1 MKDGQAPVSTHVPEE
16 ELRCELGELAA
27 NPALDANARQLIA
40 DAVAAWQDT
49 SAARDAAERR
59 YRSLFDAVP
68 DPVSIIDWDGTVLD
82 MNSAGLRLFG
92 RPREKLVG
100 EPIET
105 INPDLPRDHMVPV
118 LDALGRGDSYV
129 VEVTNMRADG
139 TRFPVEVHSAS
150 IDYEGDQRIVAVA
163 RDLSSRADVERRY
176 AELIESVDNGIVVQ
190 DDEGRVVHL
199 NSAAMRILDLQPG
212 DSSEAALASDRWLIV
227 NENGMPMTASQLPA
241 KVARTT
247 GRMVESQILG
257 VFNIA
262 RNQFYWLSVTAIP
275 KFHPQSG
282 RPDQTLTLF
291 SDVTALKRDSA
302 MFERVQ
308 SLATI
313 GAWEYNRGNAHVY
326 LTDGARSVLG
336 QSGTL
341 DLLEGFCA
349 CFAGNDALRLAAAID
364 AAYDGGHAFSLDL
377 RTVQPAGNESW
388 VRVQGELDRKDPS
401 GQNLTGTVAD
411 ISERKSVENS
421 LRKQARTDP
430 LTGLLN
436 RDAILD
442 ELQAY
447 LAGASPNLAVLY
459 IDLDRFKIIND
470 VLGHNVGDRLLCAV
484 AERLWAAVGNRGL
497 CARLGGDEFLVL
509 CRLTR
514 PDIHIEIAEAIL
526 AEIARSFRIDQ
537 EEFSISASIGITE
550 SPRDGTDALALIQNA
565 DAAMYDSKRRAYN
578 GWQSYTDDL
587 ARRQRD
593 RLQVDFQMR
602 GALDNNELTLLYQPQ
617 VDLRSGLVVGAEAL
631 MRWHNSQLGV
641 MRPDIFIS
649 HAESTGEIIRL
660 GAWAL
665 REACMQVRRWRD
677 EGHHTVRVAVN
688 VSYRQ
693 FLADDLAGTV
703 EAALSAAGIPGTA
716 LELEFTERV
725 LIEDEPDTLRIF
737 AQLRELGVMLSIDDF
752 GEGYS
757 GLNYLRRLPIHG
769 LKLSQLFL
777 QGVPNNTSDVAVC
790 QAVSGIARSL
800 GLGLV
805 AEGVENEAQRR
816 FLVELG
822 VPVGQGYLFSPA
834 LSPDDFIQLLATPPY
849 AKHGT

>member
-1 MKDGQAPVSTHVPEE
+1 MKDGQAPVSMQVPDE
-16 ELRCELGELAA
+16 ELRCELGQLAA
-27 NPALDANARQLIA
+27 NPALDANTRQLIC
-40 DAVAAWQDT
+40 DAVTAWQDT

-92 RPREKLVG
+92 RPRDQIVG

-105 INPDLPRDHMVPV
+105 INPDLPRDHMAPV

-150 IDYEGDQRIVAVA
+150 IDYEGAQRIVAVA

-199 NSAAMRILDLQPG
+199 NSAAMRILGLQPG
-212 DSSEAALASDRWLIV
+212 DSSEAALTSDRWLIV
-227 NENGMPMTASQLPA
+227 DENGLPMTASQLPA

-247 GRMVESQILG
+247 GRMVESLILG
-257 VFNIA
+257 VFNVA
-262 RNQFYWLSVTAIP
+262 RNRFYWLSVTAIP

-291 SDVTALKRDSA
+291 SDITALKRDSA

-313 GAWEYNRGNAHVY
+313 GAWEYNRGNARIY

-336 QSGTL
+336 HGETMESL
-341 DLLEGFCA
+341 DSFCG
-349 CFAGNDALRLAAAID
+349 CFGGNDAMRLAAAID
-364 AAYDGGHAFSLDL
+364 AAYEDHKAFSLDL
-377 RTVQPAGNESW
+377 RAPQPGGAESW

-401 GQNLTGTVAD
+401 GQCVTGTIAD
-411 ISERKSVENS
+411 ISERKLVENA

-447 LAGASPNLAVLY
+447 LAGVSPSLAVLY

-509 CRLTR
+509 CRLTK

-526 AEIARSFRIDQ
+526 AELARSFRIDQ

-550 SPRDGTDALALIQNA
+550 SPRDGADALALIQNA

-578 GWQSYTDDL
+578 GWQSYTEDL

-790 QAVSGIARSL
+790 QAVAGIARSL

-822 VPVGQGYLFSPA
+822 VPVGQGYLFAPA
-834 LSPDDFIQLLATPPY
+834 LNPDDFIQLLNTPAH

>member
-1 MKDGQAPVSTHVPEE
+1 MKDGQAPVSMHVPEE
-16 ELRCELGELAA
+16 QLRCGLGQLAA
-27 NPALDANARQLIA
+27 NPELDANARQLIA

-82 MNSAGLRLFG
+82 MNTAGLRLFG
-92 RPREKLVG
+92 RPRDKLVG
-100 EPIET
+100 EPIEI

-150 IDYEGDQRIVAVA
+150 IDYEGAQRIVAVA

-199 NSAAMRILDLQPG
+199 NSAAMRILGLQPG

-227 NENGMPMTASQLPA
+227 DENGLPMTASQLPA
-241 KVARTT
+241 KVARST

-257 VFNIA
+257 VFNIQ

-291 SDVTALKRDSA
+291 SDITALKRDSA

-313 GAWEYNRGNAHVY
+313 GAWEYNRGNAHVF

-336 QSGTL
+336 EIGEL
-341 DLLEGFCA
+341 DSLEGFCA
-349 CFAGNDALRLAAAID
+349 CFAGNDALRLGTAID
-364 AAYDGGHAFSLDL
+364 DAYDGGHAFTLDL
-377 RTVQPAGNESW
+377 RTVHPAGTESW

-401 GQNLTGTVAD
+401 GQNLTGTVSD

-421 LRKQARTDP
+421 LRKQAHTDP

-550 SPRDGTDALALIQNA
+550 SPRDGCDALALIKNA

-617 VDLRSGLVVGAEAL
+617 VDLRTGLVVGAEAL

-737 AQLRELGVMLSIDDF
+737 AQLRELGAMLSIDDF

-816 FLVELG
+816 FLIELG
-822 VPVGQGYLFSPA
+822 VPVGQGYLFAPA
-834 LSPDDFIQLLATPPY
+834 LDPDHFIQFLTAPPY
-849 AKHGT
+849 ARHGT

>member
-1 MKDGQAPVSTHVPEE
+1 MKDGQAPVTSQAPEAD
-16 ELRCELGELAA
+16 LRCGLDRLAA
-27 NPALDANARQLIA
+27 NPVLDPGNQRLISEVA
-40 DAVAAWQDT
+40 AAWQAAAD
-49 SAARDAAERR
+49 ARDAAERR

-82 MNSAGLRLFG
+82 MNVAALRLFG
-92 RPREKLVG
+92 RPRESLVG
-100 EPIET
+100 APIET
-105 INPDLPRDHMVPV
+105 INPDLPRDHMIPV

-129 VEVTNMRADG
+129 IEVTNMRADG

-150 IDYEGDQRIVAVA
+150 IDYEGAQRIVAVA
-163 RDLSSRADVERRY
+163 RDLSSRAEVERRY

-190 DDEGRVVHL
+190 DNEGHVVHV
-199 NSAAMRILDLQPG
+199 NSAAMRILGLKPG
-212 DSSEAALASDRWLIV
+212 DSSEASLSSKQWLVVDESGIPLSSAQ
-227 NENGMPMTASQLPA
+227 MPAN
-241 KVARTT
+241 VARTT
-247 GRMVESQILG
+247 GKMVESKILG
-257 VFNIA
+257 VFRIDTD
-262 RNQFYWLSVTAIP
+262 QFYWLSVTVIP
-275 KFHPQSG
+275 RFHPQTGLSE
-282 RPDQTLTLF
+282 QTLSLF
-291 SDVTALKRDSA
+291 SDITVLKRRSE
-302 MFERVQ
+302 MFDRVQ
-308 SLATI
+308 SLASI
-313 GAWEYNRGNAHVY
+313 GAWEYNRGSSRVY
-326 LTDGARSVLG
+326 LTKGARSVLG
-336 QSGTL
+336 QGGNL
-341 DLLEGFCA
+341 DSLAEFFS
-349 CFAGNDALRLAAAID
+349 CFQRVDALRLADVINES
-364 AAYDGGHAFSLDL
+364 YNGGGAFSLDM
-377 RTVQPAGNESW
+377 RTSQLEEDECW
-388 VRVQGELDRKDPS
+388 VCVQGELDRKDPS
-401 GQNLTGTVAD
+401 GQCLTGTVTD
-411 ISERKSVENS
+411 ISERKMVEDS

-447 LAGASPNLAVLY
+447 LAGANADLAVLY

-470 VLGHNVGDRLLCAV
+470 VLGHNIGDRLLCAV
-484 AERLWAAVGNRGL
+484 AERLWAAVGHDGVS
-497 CARLGGDEFLVL
+497 ARLGGDEFLVL

-514 PDIHIEIAEAIL
+514 PDIHIQIAEDIL
-526 AEIARSFRIDQ
+526 SEISRPFRIDQ
-537 EEFSISASIGITE
+537 EEFTISASIGITE
-550 SPRDGTDALALIQNA
+550 SPRDGCDALELIQNA

-578 GWQSYTDDL
+578 GWQSYTEDL

-593 RLQVDFQMR
+593 RLHVDFQMR
-602 GALDNNELTLLYQPQ
+602 NALDNNELSLLYQPQ
-617 VDLRSGLVVGAEAL
+617 IELRTGHVVGTEAL
-631 MRWHNSQLGV
+631 MRWNNAQLGV

-677 EGHHTVRVAVN
+677 QGHDTVRVAVN

-703 EAALSAAGIPGTA
+703 EAALRAADIPGSA

-725 LIEDEPDTLRIF
+725 LIEDEPDTLKTF

-777 QGVPNNTSDVAVC
+777 QGVPDNTSDVAVC

-822 VPVGQGYLFSPA
+822 VPVGQGYLFAPA
-834 LSPDDFIQLLATPPY
+834 LSPDDFIQLLNAPPY
-849 AKHGT
+849 ARHGT

>member
-1 MKDGQAPVSTHVPEE
+1 MKDGQAPVSTPVPEE
-16 ELRCELGELAA
+16 ELRCGLGKLADR
-27 NPALDANARQLIA
+27 PDLDADSRRLIG
-40 DAVAAWQDT
+40 DAVDAWQEAC
-49 SAARDAAERR
+49 AARDAAERR
-59 YRSLFDAVP
+59 YQSLFDAVP

-82 MNSAGLRLFG
+82 MNTAGLRLFG
-92 RPREKLVG
+92 RSRDNLVG

-105 INPDLPRDHMVPV
+105 INPDLPRDHMIPV

-150 IDYEGDQRIVAVA
+150 IDYEGEQRIVAVA

-190 DDEGRVVHL
+190 DGEGRVTHL
-199 NSAAMRILDLQPG
+199 NSAAMRILDLKPG
-212 DSSEAALASDRWLIV
+212 DSSEAAFASDRWLIV
-227 NENGMPMTASQLPA
+227 DENGLPIPVSQLPA
-241 KVARTT
+241 MVARST

-257 VFNIA
+257 VFNTE
-262 RNQFYWLSVTAIP
+262 RNRFHWLSVTAIP

-282 RPDQTLTLF
+282 QPAQTLSLF
-291 SDVTALKRDSA
+291 SDITALKRDSA

-313 GAWEYNRGNAHVY
+313 GAWEYNRSNAHIY

-336 QSGTL
+336 QSGTM
-341 DLLEGFCA
+341 DSLEGFCA
-349 CFAGNDALRLAAAID
+349 CFGGSDALRLASAID
-364 AAYDGGHAFSLDL
+364 AAYEEHHAFSLDL
-377 RTVQPAGNESW
+377 RILRHTGMESW

-401 GQNLTGTVAD
+401 GQCVTGTIAD
-411 ISERKSVENS
+411 ISERKLVENS

-447 LAGASPNLAVLY
+447 LAGAAPNLAVLY

-550 SPRDGTDALALIQNA
+550 SPRDGCDALALIQNA

-578 GWQSYTDDL
+578 GWQSYTEDL

-602 GALDNNELTLLYQPQ
+602 GALENNELTLLYQPQ

-677 EGHHTVRVAVN
+677 QGHHTVRVAVN

-703 EAALSAAGIPGTA
+703 AAALSAAGIPGTA

-805 AEGVENEAQRR
+805 AEGVESEAQRR

-822 VPVGQGYLFSPA
+822 VPVGQGYLFAPA
-834 LSPDDFIQLLATPPY
+834 LDPDDFIQLLSAAPY

>member
-1 MKDGQAPVSTHVPEE
+1 MKDGQAPVSTPIPDEDLQCGLGKLAEHPE
-16 ELRCELGELAA
+16 LDSNSRKLLASV
-27 NPALDANARQLIA
+27 I
-40 DAVAAWQDT
+40 VAWQE
-49 SAARDAAERR
+49 SREACAEAERR

-82 MNSAGLRLFG
+82 MNVAGLRLFG
-92 RPREKLVG
+92 RQREGLVG

-105 INPDLPRDHMVPV
+105 INPDLPRDHLIPV

-139 TRFPVEVHSAS
+139 TRFPVEVHSAA
-150 IDYEGDQRIVAVA
+150 IDYEGAQRIVAVA
-163 RDLSSRADVERRY
+163 RDLSSRAEVERRY

-190 DDEGRVVHL
+190 DTEGQVIHV
-199 NSAAMRILDLQPG
+199 NSAAMRILGLKPG
-212 DSSEAALASDRWLIV
+212 DSSEAALASERWLV
-227 NENGMPMTASQLPA
+227 VDENGVPLPPSQMPA
-241 KVARTT
+241 KIARTT
-247 GRMVESQILG
+247 GKMVESQIVG
-257 VFNIA
+257 VFRTDID
-262 RNQFYWLSVTAIP
+262 RFYWLSVTVIP
-275 KFHPQSG
+275 RFHPQTG
-282 RPDQTLTLF
+282 LPDQTLSLF
-291 SDVTALKRDSA
+291 SDITSLKRHSA

-308 SLATI
+308 SLASM
-313 GAWEYNRGNAHVY
+313 GAWEFNQSSSNFY
-326 LTDGARSVLG
+326 LTQGAQRVLGGSGELHSLSQFFACFLGKDAKRLADAITESLDGAG
-336 QSGTL
+336 
-341 DLLEGFCA
+341 
-349 CFAGNDALRLAAAID
+349 
-364 AAYDGGHAFSLDL
+364 AFSLDL
-377 RTVQPAGNESW
+377 RTTGCGGAQCW
-388 VRVQGELDRKDPS
+388 VCVQGELDRKDPS
-401 GQNLTGTVAD
+401 GQCLSGTVTD
-411 ISERKSVENS
+411 ISDRKIVEDN

-442 ELQAY
+442 ELQAC
-447 LAGASPNLAVLY
+447 LSGASTELAVLY

-470 VLGHNVGDRLLCAV
+470 VLGHNIGDRLLCAV
-484 AERLWAAVGNRGL
+484 AERLWAAVGHDGL

-514 PDIHIEIAEAIL
+514 PGIHIEIAEGIL
-526 AEIARSFRIDQ
+526 SEVARPFRIDQ
-537 EEFSISASIGITE
+537 EEFTISVSIGITA
-550 SPRDGTDALALIQNA
+550 SPRDSRDALELIQNA

-578 GWQSYTDDL
+578 GWQTYTEDL

-593 RLQVDFQMR
+593 RLKVDFQMR
-602 GALDNNELTLLYQPQ
+602 NALDNNELSLMYQPQ

-631 MRWHNSQLGV
+631 MRWKNPHLGE
-641 MRPDIFIS
+641 MRPDVFIS

-693 FLADDLAGTV
+693 FLADDLAATV
-703 EAALSAAGIPGTA
+703 DAALTDAGIPGTA

-725 LIEDEPDTLRIF
+725 LIEDEPDTVRTF
-737 AQLRELGVMLSIDDF
+737 AQLRDLGVMLSIDDF

-777 QGVPNNTSDVAVC
+777 QGVPGNTSDVAVC

-805 AEGVENEAQRR
+805 AEGVETEAQRR

-822 VPVGQGYLFSPA
+822 VPVGQGYLFAPA
-834 LSPDDFIQLLATPPY
+834 LTPHDFIQLLNAPTY

>member
-1 MKDGQAPVSTHVPEE
+1 MKDGQAPVSDHVPEE
-16 ELRCELGELAA
+16 ELRCGLGKLAA
-27 NPALDANARQLIA
+27 DINLDTHTRQLIA
-40 DAVAAWQDT
+40 GALAAWQDT
-49 SAARDAAERR
+49 AKARDDAERR
-59 YRSLFDAVP
+59 YRTLFDAVP

-92 RPREKLVG
+92 RERGGLVG

-118 LDALGRGDSYV
+118 LDALGRGESYV
-129 VEVTNMRADG
+129 IEVTNMRADG
-139 TRFPVEVHSAS
+139 TRFPVEVHSAA
-150 IDYEGDQRIVAVA
+150 IEYDGVQRIVAVA

-190 DDEGRVVHL
+190 DGEGRVVHI
-199 NSAAMRILDLQPG
+199 NSAAMRILGLKPG
-212 DSSEAALASDRWLIV
+212 DSSEAALSSDRWLV
-227 NENGMPMTASQLPA
+227 VDENGLPILRSQLPA
-241 KVARTT
+241 RIARTT
-247 GRMVESQILG
+247 GKMVESQILG
-257 VFNIA
+257 VFHTDTDL
-262 RNQFYWLSVTAIP
+262 FCWLSVTVIP

-282 RPDQTLTLF
+282 KPDQTLSLF
-291 SDVTALKRDSA
+291 SDITVLKRDSA
-302 MFERVQ
+302 MFQRVQ

-313 GAWEYNRGNAHVY
+313 GAWEYNHGNAHVY
-326 LTDGARSVLG
+326 LTDGARGMLG
-336 QSGTL
+336 KSGNL
-341 DLLEGFCA
+341 DSLEMFCD
-349 CFAGNDALRLAAAID
+349 CFTGTDALRLAAAID
-364 AAYDGGHAFSLDL
+364 KTYNDGGGFSLDL
-377 RTVQPAGNESW
+377 RTVEHGGVECW
-388 VRVQGELDRKDPS
+388 VRVQGKLDRKDPS
-401 GQNLTGTVAD
+401 GQSLTGTVSD
-411 ISERKSVENS
+411 ISERKMVEDT

-509 CRLTR
+509 CRLTK
-514 PDIHIEIAEAIL
+514 PSVHIEIAEAIL
-526 AEIARSFRIDQ
+526 AEIARPFRVEQ

-550 SPRDGTDALALIQNA
+550 SPRDGCDALALIQNA

-602 GALDNNELTLLYQPQ
+602 SALDNNELTLLYQPQ
-617 VDLRSGLVVGAEAL
+617 VDLRSGMVVGAEAL

-677 EGHHTVRVAVN
+677 QGHHSVRVAVN

-703 EAALSAAGIPGTA
+703 EAALAAAGIPGTS

-725 LIEDEPDTLRIF
+725 LIEDEPDTLRTF

-777 QGVPNNTSDVAVC
+777 QGVPGNTSDVAVC

-822 VPVGQGYLFSPA
+822 VPVGQGYLFAPA
-834 LSPDDFIQLLATPPY
+834 LKPDDFIQLLTSPPY

>member
-1 MKDGQAPVSTHVPEE
+1 MKDRPAHATTHVPN
-16 ELRCELGELAA
+16 GELQSALGKLAA
-27 NPALDANARQLIA
+27 DPDSPPETRQLIA
-40 DAVAAWQDT
+40 KALAAWQET
-49 SAARDAAERR
+49 AAAYDAAERR
-59 YRSLFDAVP
+59 YRGLFDAVP

-92 RPREKLVG
+92 RDRDMLVG
-100 EPIET
+100 KPIET
-105 INPDLPRDHMVPV
+105 INPDLPRGHLIPV
-118 LDALGRGDSYV
+118 LDALGRGESYV
-129 VEVTNMRADG
+129 IEVTNMRADG

-150 IDYEGDQRIVAVA
+150 IDYEGAQRIVAVA

-190 DDEGRVVHL
+190 DGEGRVVHI
-199 NSAAMRILDLQPG
+199 NSAAMRILGLMPG
-212 DSSEAALASDRWLIV
+212 DSSEAALTSGRWLV
-227 NENGMPMTASQLPA
+227 VDEHGRPLSPSQLPPQ
-241 KVARTT
+241 VARST
-247 GRMVESQILG
+247 GKMVESQILG
-257 VFNIA
+257 VF
-262 RNQFYWLSVTAIP
+262 RTDTDQFAWLSVTVIP

-282 RPDQTLTLF
+282 KPDQTLSLF
-291 SDVTALKRDSA
+291 NDVTALKRDSA
-302 MFERVQ
+302 MFQRVQ

-313 GAWEYNRGNAHVY
+313 GAWEFNQGNAHVY
-326 LTDGARSVLG
+326 LTDGARGVLG
-336 QSGTL
+336 RSGNL
-341 DLLEGFCA
+341 DSLDKFCD
-349 CFAGNDALRLAAAID
+349 CFVGTDALRLAAAID
-364 AAYDGGHAFSLDL
+364 KAYDDGRAFSLDL
-377 RTVQPAGNESW
+377 RTIQSAGAECW

-401 GQNLTGTVAD
+401 GQCLTGTVSD
-411 ISERKSVENS
+411 ISERKLVEDT

-447 LAGASPNLAVLY
+447 LAGASPKLAVLY

-509 CRLTR
+509 CRLTK

-526 AEIARSFRIDQ
+526 SEIARPFRIEQ
-537 EEFSISASIGITE
+537 EEFSVSASIGITE
-550 SPRDGTDALALIQNA
+550 SPRDGCDALALIQNA

-602 GALDNNELTLLYQPQ
+602 GALDNNELSLLYQPQ
-617 VDLRSGLVVGAEAL
+617 LDLRTGLVVGAEAL

-677 EGHHTVRVAVN
+677 EGHNTVRVAVN

-737 AQLRELGVMLSIDDF
+737 AQLRDLGVMLSIDDF

-777 QGVPNNTSDVAVC
+777 QGVPTNTSDVAVC

-816 FLVELG
+816 FLVDLG
-822 VPVGQGYLFSPA
+822 VPVGQGYLFAPA
-834 LSPDDFIQLLATPPY
+834 LSPDDFIQLLNTPPY